1 MAKAWKFNDNVNT
14 DQVIPGR
21 FYPREN
27 IEELG
32 NFCLCELHPKFSK
45 EKQPGDIIVGADNFG
60 CGSSREYAVIALKYT
75 GVKCIIAKSFARIF
89 YRNCINLG
97 FPLLIC
103 KECCDETNEGD
114 NIDVDL
120 KTGIIKNITSGKEYK
135 AEPLPEFILKIVDEG
150 GIVNYLKNQNSDSNS
165 ESKNNQS
172 GESI

>member
-14 DQVIPGR
+14 DEIIPGR

-32 NFCLCELHPKFSK
+32 NFCLSELHPKFSK
-45 EKQPGDIIVGADNFG
+45 EKKQGDIIVGANNFG

-97 FPLLIC
+97 FPLLVSD
-103 KECCDETNEGD
+103 CCDEISEGD
-114 NIDVDL
+114 DVDVDL
-120 KTGIIKNITSGKEYK
+120 TTGIIKNNTTGKEYQ
-135 AEPLPEFILKIVDEG
+135 AEPLPEFVLKIAEAS
-150 GIVNYLKNQNSDSNS
+150 GIVNYLKNQD
-165 ESKNNQS
+165 EQ
-172 GESI
+172 GTR